1 MWKLWSETTI
11 RTKQTVT
18 WIFIPLNCRLAS
30 DQRKSV
36 SRKMRRI
43 RICWNEGI
51 VSHHCLEPLRALS
64 QVEAFWG
71 VAGQPRKPPGV
82 DFFWAHLCF
91 LCRLCASL
99 IGQTSASPNS
109 SLLSILKKS
118 KVQTEQN
125 EIRSFQRVSFQRK
138 FLSKKATKAFG
149 VKLTGKLHFGHE
161 FYCCLK
167 TRVTENKNN

>member
-1 MWKLWSETTI
+1 MFTVASWLDSLWISSAWKLWSETTI

-18 WIFIPLNCRLAS
+18 WIFIPLNCRLARV
-30 DQRKSV
+30 QRRSV
-36 SRKMRRI
+36 SRKMRHI

-71 VAGQPRKPPGV
+71 VAGQLRKPPGV
-82 DFFWAHLCF
+82 DFFWAHPCF

-99 IGQTSASPNS
+99 IGQTSASSKS

-125 EIRSFQRVSFQRK
+125 EVRNFQSFIPREVSFKEGDQS
-138 FLSKKATKAFG
+138 L
-149 VKLTGKLHFGHE
+149 
-161 FYCCLK
+161 
-167 TRVTENKNN
+167 